1 MAKKKVVEEAPTDYL
16 AAHQQEIAAH
26 PDSIVAFV
34 DKGWSHLSRGE
45 YDQALEAFG
54 QAASLDSHSIDAQY
68 GLGAAA
74 RLKGDKDR
82 AIRAFQR
89 AVEISTVG
97 TDAIK
102 GTMMGRMARWSLRE
116 LQK

>member
-1 MAKKKVVEEAPTDYL
+1 MSKKKVVEQVPGDFF

-45 YDQALEAFG
+45 YDQALEAFEK
-54 QAASLDSHSIDAQY
+54 AAALDSRSLDAQY

-74 RLKGDKDR
+74 RLKGDKAR
-82 AIRAFQR
+82 AVQAFQR
-89 AVEISTVG
+89 AVEISEVSP
-97 TDAIK
+97 DVK
-102 GTMMGRMARWSLRE
+102 VTMMGRMARWSLKE

>member
-1 MAKKKVVEEAPTDYL
+1 MTKRKVVEEAPTDFL
-16 AAHQQEIAAH
+16 AAHKQEIAAH
-26 PDSIVAFV
+26 PDSTIAFV

-45 YDQALEAFG
+45 YGLALEAFEK
-54 QAASLDSHSIDAQY
+54 AASLDSRSIDAQY

-89 AVEISTVG
+89 AVEISAAG

-102 GTMMGRMARWSLRE
+102 GTMMGRMARWSLKD